1 MERNGPESGVVGR
14 AVKLET
20 TTEPVTI
27 DTARMAVLVIDMQ
40 NDFGSKGGMFDRAGI
55 DVSVVRSAIP
65 PTVKALDAARAVG
78 IPIVYL
84 KMGYQGDLSDLGP
97 TGSPNRERHLNV
109 FSVGAQVAAPDGR
122 PSRVLI
128 RDTWNTDVL
137 DELKPHPGDPIIYKN
152 RFSGFHG
159 TQLDAVL
166 SSRGVNWLIVTGVS
180 TSICVES
187 TIRDAMFR
195 DYSCVLLADCTAE
208 PIGSD
213 LPRTN
218 HEASLLLIQ
227 VLFGWVSSSA
237 EFIRALGPNPGRGH
251 HPLEAATRRP
261 TSR

>member
-1 MERNGPESGVVGR
+1 MELDDPDPAVVAR
-14 AVKLET
+14 TVKLET

-27 DTARMAVLVIDMQ
+27 DTARIAVLVIDMQ

-55 DVSVVRSAIP
+55 DISAIRDAIA
-65 PTVKALDAARAVG
+65 PTCKALDAARSVG

-97 TGSPNRERHLNV
+97 AGSPNRERHLSV
-109 FSVGAQVAAPDGR
+109 FSVGAQVSSPDGR
-122 PSRVLI
+122 PSRILI
-128 RDTWNTDVL
+128 RDTWSTDVL
-137 DELKPHPGDPIIYKN
+137 DELKPHAADLIVYKN

-159 TQLDAVL
+159 TELDAIL
-166 SSRGVNWLIVTGVS
+166 RGRGVSWLIVTGVS

-227 VLFGWVSSSA
+227 ALFGWVSSSA
-237 EFIRALGPNPGRGH
+237 EFMRALGPHRG
-251 HPLEAATRRP
+251 
-261 TSR
+261 